1 MAEGF
6 EILVCERIFY
16 AMMKIDTDVLI
27 IGAGLSGIGSAV
39 HLTRECPGRTYKI
52 IEGRD
57 AIGGTWDLFRYPG
70 IRSDSD
76 MHTLG
81 YNFKPWTQAKAIA
94 DGPSIREYVNETADE
109 YGVREH
115 IQFNTKVIAANWD
128 STTDTWGVTLDKG
141 GVQETMTCRFLFMCG
156 GYYNY
161 DKGYLPEFD
170 GYDEFEGTLIHPQHW
185 PEDLDYAGKRVV
197 IIGSGATAMTLVPAM
212 TDKAAKVTM
221 LQRSPTYV
229 VSRPAQDKV
238 ANGLRKVLPDSWAYG
253 LVRKRNVAM
262 QKFFYNRTRTH
273 PDKVKEKM
281 LEMAREALDDDTVEK
296 HFTPSYNPWDQR
308 LCLVPDGDLFEA
320 IKSGAADVVT
330 DHIDRF
336 TPEGI
341 KLKSGETLEA
351 DIIVTATGL
360 NLQFMNGVAVTKDGA
375 EVRAG
380 DLLNY
385 KGVMVSNVPNLAITF
400 GYTNASWTLKADITS
415 MYVCR
420 LLNHMKAHGFT
431 RAEAHLPA
439 MPNETEPFVVDFS
452 AGYFARSMDQFPRQ
466 HTQKP
471 WRLNQDYSLDKKIL
485 LSEPIDDGV
494 MQFGVAG
501 KVTSQQA
508 LEAVD

>member
-1 MAEGF
+1 M
-6 EILVCERIFY
+6 
-16 AMMKIDTDVLI
+16 DVLI
-27 IGAGLSGIGSAV
+27 IGAGLSGIGAAV
-39 HLTRECPGRTYKI
+39 HLTKDCPDRTYRI
-52 IEGRD
+52 VEGRD

-81 YNFKPWTQAKAIA
+81 YNFKPWTEAKAIA
-94 DGPSIREYVNETADE
+94 DGPNIRAYVNDTADE

-115 IQFNTKVIAANWD
+115 IQFSTKVTKANWD
-128 STTDTWGVTLDKG
+128 SQTDMWTVTLSKD
-141 GVQETMTCRFLFMCG
+141 GVEENTTCRFLFMCG
-156 GYYNY
+156 GYYDY
-161 DKGYLPEFD
+161 DKGYLPEFA
-170 GYDEFEGTLIHPQHW
+170 GYDDFKGDIIHPQHW
-185 PEDLDYAGKRVV
+185 PENLDYSGKRVV

-229 VSRPAQDKV
+229 VSRPGTDKV
-238 ANGLRKVLPDSWAYG
+238 ANGLRKILPDSWAYG
-253 LVRKRNVAM
+253 LVRWRNVLL
-262 QKFFYNRTRTH
+262 QKFFYNQTRTK
-273 PDKVKEKM
+273 PEKVKERM
-281 LEMAREALDDDTVEK
+281 LGMARKELGDETVEK

-320 IKSGAADVVT
+320 IRNGKADVVT
-330 DHIDRF
+330 DHIERF
-336 TPEGI
+336 TETGI
-341 KLKSGETLEA
+341 ALKSGEVLEA

-360 NLQFMNGVAVTKDGA
+360 NLLFMNGVDVTTDGA
-375 EVRAG
+375 DVRGG

-420 LLNHMKAHGFT
+420 LLNHMKVGGYTHAT
-431 RAEAHLPA
+431 PYLSA

-452 AGYFARSMDQFPRQ
+452 SGYFDRAMDQFPRQ

-471 WRLNQDYSLDKKIL
+471 WRLNQNYTMDRKIL
-485 LSEPIDDGV
+485 LNEPIDDGV
-494 MQFGVAG
+494 MRFGVADVQDA
-501 KVTSQQA
+501 KRA
-508 LEAVD
+508 LEVAD